1 MEKWNSNFKLLVLFG
16 MVWWYEDMVMMLD
29 LCFKTVCVHGMV
41 WRCGTSVTFV
51 GQKNSLQLCT
61 LWQTVS
67 NTLNMGFTVSLF
79 PLCIKGDNFHHQ
91 TAPHAVNVSKEG
103 KNKINGHPINA
114 KWWSSWGDDMRMY
127 HMFLSKHYICRNHI
141 LLVQE
146 NAIIWRRKTTKN
158 EDGGQQNSKKKTC
171 FKWPRGK
178 AAPMSPA
185 TNIVTVDQQHAGTLF
200 WWNSRPVPEA
210 NLRKCHRSSSEKKK
224 KRTGPLKR
232 WPFFQ
237 PTTGAILKTSANL
250 HLAVLLYGLHMLKL
264 YFKNLVQYLHME
276 IIWKVRK
283 SITSGPFIQNQNT
296 LPETDIFA
304 LKNRWLQYY
313 IVSF

>member
-158 EDGGQQNSKKKTC
+158 EDGGQQNSKKKRASSGQEAKRPPC
-171 FKWPRGK
+171 PLPRTLLQSTSSTREHSFGETAVLCQK
-178 AAPMSPA
+178 RIWESA
-185 TNIVTVDQQHAGTLF
+185 TGRH
-200 WWNSRPVPEA
+200 P
-210 NLRKCHRSSSEKKK
+210 KKK
-224 KRTGPLKR
+224 KGPDPWNGGHFFSR
-232 WPFFQ
+232 QPVPFWKHLRIFILLFCFMVYICWSC
-237 PTTGAILKTSANL
+237 ILKT
-250 HLAVLLYGLHMLKL
+250 
-264 YFKNLVQYLHME
+264 
-276 IIWKVRK
+276 
-283 SITSGPFIQNQNT
+283 
-296 LPETDIFA
+296 
-304 LKNRWLQYY
+304 
-313 IVSF
+313 